1 MSLRNKLIVG
11 LADEE
16 AGSRVAA
23 VASAV
28 ESLASAVTGSPA
40 DVTVAGTVTRVAASG
55 GTLAFFGVT
64 GSARATS
71 AAVTDFAT
79 LKTALQN
86 YGLIGT

>member
-1 MSLRNKLIVG
+1 MGLKAKLIVG

-16 AGSRVAA
+16 IGSRVADA
-23 VASAV
+23 IQH
-28 ESLASAVTGSPA
+28 
-40 DVTVAGTVTRVAASG
+40 
-55 GTLAFFGVT
+55 VT
-64 GSARATS
+64 GSAAALTVGATTTRVGVAGGTVAFFGGTGSTRATS

>member
-1 MSLRNKLIVG
+1 MGLRAKLIIG

-16 AGSRVAA
+16 IGGRVADVIQHA
-23 VASAV
+23 TGTSSALTV
-28 ESLASAVTGSPA
+28 GATTTRLGLAG
-40 DVTVAGTVTRVAASG
+40 GTV
-55 GTLAFFGVT
+55 AFFGGT
-64 GSARATS
+64 GSTQATS

>member
-1 MSLRNKLIVG
+1 MGFRAKLIVG

-16 AGSRVAA
+16 IGGRVADVLQHA
-23 VASAV
+23 TGTASALTV
-28 ESLASAVTGSPA
+28 GATTTRIGVTG
-40 DVTVAGTVTRVAASG
+40 GTV
-55 GTLAFFGVT
+55 AFFGGT
-64 GSARATS
+64 GSTRATS

>member
-1 MSLRNKLIVG
+1 MSLKTKIIIG

-16 AGSRVAA
+16 IGSRVADA
-23 VASAV
+23 IQHVTGASD
-28 ESLASAVTGSPA
+28 AVTVGATSTR
-40 DVTVAGTVTRVAASG
+40 VGVAGGTV
-55 GTLAFFGVT
+55 AFFGGT
-64 GSARATS
+64 GSTRATS